1 MNKEIKFEVKNNY
14 GTDRIHP
21 ACHISNAMIKLKKG
35 KTFHKDDLNVFRSL
49 GYEIKWKAGSIWLQ
63 K

>member
-1 MNKEIKFEVKNNY
+1 MKKMNKEIKFEVKNNY
-14 GTDRIHP
+14 GVDRIHP

-49 GYEIKWKAGSIWLQ
+49 GYAIKWKEKSI
-63 K
+63 